1 MIADEPSFRFCI
13 LKKYIFVA
21 EKKGVMS
28 DCKTLISKLEELQ
41 VLEKAEFVELISRH
55 TEEDAQ
61 FLFERARAVRE
72 QVFGKSVF
80 LRGLI
85 EITNY
90 CTNDCYYCGIRHS
103 NSSAERYRLSEED
116 ILECCEEGYRL
127 GFRTFVMQGGE
138 DGHFTDEVLVRLIR
152 NIKARF
158 PDCAVTLSL
167 GERTKER
174 YQKYF
179 DAGADRYL
187 LRHETA
193 NAQHYAMLHPAW
205 MSYERRIQCLWDLK
219 EIGYQVGTGFMVGT
233 PHQTAEYL
241 AEDMLFI
248 KKLQPQMVGIG
259 PFVPHHATPFA
270 NETGG
275 TAAQTLFMLGL
286 LRLMKPDLLLPSTTA
301 LGTIDKTGREKG
313 LMAGANVV
321 MPNLSPVSVRKK
333 YDLYDNK
340 ICTGDESAQCVNCL
354 EIRIAATG
362 YKIKLSRGDAPGWT
376 R

>member
-1 MIADEPSFRFCI
+1 MCRLGRKCTFAASMNDSM
-13 LKKYIFVA
+13 VN
-21 EKKGVMS
+21 
-28 DCKTLISKLEELQ
+28 CKTLISNLEETNF
-41 VLEKAEFVELISRH
+41 LEKEEFVELIAQHS
-55 TEEDAQ
+55 EEDAR

-72 QVFGKSVF
+72 RFFGKSVY

-85 EITNY
+85 EISNY
-90 CTNDCYYCGIRHS
+90 CANDCYYCGIRRGNAS
-103 NSSAERYRLSEED
+103 VERYRLTEED
-116 ILECCEEGYRL
+116 ILCCCEEGYQL

-138 DGHFTDEVLVRLIR
+138 DAHFTDELLVRLIR
-152 NIKARF
+152 EIKNRY

-167 GERTKER
+167 GERTRER
-174 YQKYF
+174 YQKYY

-193 NAQHYAMLHPAW
+193 NAQHYAQLHPAW
-205 MSYERRIQCLWDLK
+205 MSHERRIQCLWDLK
-219 EIGYQVGTGFMVGT
+219 EIGYQVGTGFMVGSPYQT
-233 PHQTAEYL
+233 PEYL

-270 NETGG
+270 NEAGG
-275 TAAQTLFMLGL
+275 TAELTLFMLGL
-286 LRLMKPDLLLPSTTA
+286 LRLMMPELLLPSTTA

-313 LMAGANVV
+313 LLAGANVV

-354 EIRIAATG
+354 GVRIATTG
-362 YKIKLSRGDAPGWT
+362 YQVEVARGDAPDW
-376 R
+376 RR

>member
-1 MIADEPSFRFCI
+1 M
-13 LKKYIFVA
+13 
-21 EKKGVMS
+21 
-28 DCKTLISKLEELQ
+28 
-41 VLEKAEFVELISRH
+41 
-55 TEEDAQ
+55 
-61 FLFERARAVRE
+61 
-72 QVFGKSVF
+72 
-80 LRGLI
+80 
-85 EITNY
+85 
-90 CTNDCYYCGIRHS
+90 
-103 NSSAERYRLSEED
+103 
-116 ILECCEEGYRL
+116 

-138 DGHFTDEVLVRLIR
+138 DAHFTDELLVRLIR
-152 NIKARF
+152 EIKNRY

-174 YQKYF
+174 YQKYY

-193 NAQHYAMLHPAW
+193 NAQHYAQLHPAW
-205 MSYERRIQCLWDLK
+205 MSHERRIQCLWDLK
-219 EIGYQVGTGFMVGT
+219 EIGYQVGTGFMVGSPYQT
-233 PHQTAEYL
+233 PEYL

-270 NETGG
+270 NEAGG
-275 TAAQTLFMLGL
+275 TAELTLFMLGL
-286 LRLMKPDLLLPSTTA
+286 LRLMMPELLLPSTTA

-313 LMAGANVV
+313 LLAGANVV

-354 EIRIAATG
+354 GVRIATTG
-362 YKIKLSRGDAPGWT
+362 YQVEVARGDAPDW
-376 R
+376 RR

>member
-1 MIADEPSFRFCI
+1 MEN
-13 LKKYIFVA
+13 
-21 EKKGVMS
+21 
-28 DCKTLISKLEELQ
+28 CKTLISQLEETQILSK
-41 VLEKAEFVELISRH
+41 EEFAFLIASH
-55 TEEDAQ
+55 SEEDAQ
-61 FLFERARAVRE
+61 YLFERARVVRE
-72 QVFGKSVF
+72 RYFGKSVY

-85 EITNY
+85 EISNY
-90 CTNDCYYCGIRHS
+90 CANDCYYCGIRRS
-103 NSSAERYRLSEED
+103 NETADRYRLTEED
-116 ILECCEEGYRL
+116 ILACCEEGYQL

-138 DGHFTDEVLVRLIR
+138 DAHFTDEVLVRLIG
-152 NIKARF
+152 NIKSRF
-158 PDCAVTLSL
+158 PDCAITLSL
-167 GERTKER
+167 GERAKER
-174 YQKYF
+174 YRKLF

-193 NAQHYAMLHPAW
+193 NAQHYAQLHPAW
-205 MSYERRIQCLWDLK
+205 MSHARRIQCLWDLK
-219 EIGYQVGTGFMVGT
+219 DIGYQVGTGFMVGT
-233 PHQTAEYL
+233 PFQTPELL

-248 KKLQPQMVGIG
+248 KELQPQMVGIG

-275 TAAQTLFMLGL
+275 TVELTLFMLGL
-286 LRLMKPDLLLPSTTA
+286 LRLMMPQLLLPSTTA

-354 EIRIAATG
+354 GVRIASTG
-362 YKIKLSRGDAPGWT
+362 YKIDVSRGDAPGWKN
-376 R
+376 

>member
-1 MIADEPSFRFCI
+1 MIMANN
-13 LKKYIFVA
+13 
-21 EKKGVMS
+21 EK
-28 DCKTLISKLEELQ
+28 LITQLEESRILNK
-41 VLEKAEFVELISRH
+41 EDFVHLIAHH
-55 TEEDAQ
+55 TEEEAQ
-61 FLFERARAVRE
+61 FLFARARTVRE
-72 QVFGKSVF
+72 RVFGKSVY

-85 EITNY
+85 EISNF
-90 CTNDCYYCGIRHS
+90 CANDCYYCGIRRS
-103 NSSAERYRLSEED
+103 NATADRYRLSEEE
-116 ILECCEEGYRL
+116 ILTCCEEGYRL

-138 DGHFTDEVLVRLIR
+138 DAYFTDDILTHLIR

-158 PDCAVTLSL
+158 PDCAITLSL

-193 NAQHYAMLHPAW
+193 NAQHYSQLHPAW
-205 MSYERRIQCLWDLK
+205 MSHARRIQCLWDLK

-233 PHQTAEYL
+233 PYQTAELL

-248 KKLQPQMVGIG
+248 KELQPQMVGIG

-270 NETGG
+270 NESGG
-275 TAAQTLFMLGL
+275 TAELTLFMLGL
-286 LRLMKPDLLLPSTTA
+286 LRLMMPELLLPSTTA

-313 LMAGANVV
+313 LLAGANVV

-362 YKIKLSRGDAPGWT
+362 YRVELGRGDAPGWK